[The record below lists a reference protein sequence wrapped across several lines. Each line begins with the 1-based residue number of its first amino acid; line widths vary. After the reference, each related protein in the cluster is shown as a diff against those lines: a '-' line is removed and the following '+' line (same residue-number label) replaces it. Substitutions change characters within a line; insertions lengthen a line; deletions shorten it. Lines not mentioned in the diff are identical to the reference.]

1 MKLQHILYF
10 LVITL
15 ASTACNSV
23 YAIENKAL
31 YLNAQKAYKNQN
43 YNAAIQS
50 YKQILNNDVV
60 AAEVLYNLGN
70 CYYKTDSIGKAIQY
84 YEKARKLIGDEDD
97 LMHNLKLAHSRT
109 IDKIEPMPEFVVT
122 STWKNIV
129 NFKTAD
135 TWANY
140 MIINFVLV
148 FVSLIFFQLARQS
161 SLKKTFFGFSIGLLI
176 LTGIFYLLA
185 NSRTN
190 ADNSINKG
198 VLIIASSPVKSAPI
212 NASTNLF
219 VIHEGTVF
227 KIIELQNDWVKI
239 RLDNGNIGW
248 IAAQAI
254 GEI

>member
-1 MKLQHILYF
+1 
-10 LVITL
+10 
-15 ASTACNSV
+15 
-23 YAIENKAL
+23 
-31 YLNAQKAYKNQN
+31 
-43 YNAAIQS
+43 
-50 YKQILNNDVV
+50 
-60 AAEVLYNLGN
+60 
-70 CYYKTDSIGKAIQY
+70 
-84 YEKARKLIGDEDD
+84 
-97 LMHNLKLAHSRT
+97 
-109 IDKIEPMPEFVVT
+109 
-122 STWKNIV
+122 
-129 NFKTAD
+129 
-135 TWANY
+135 
-140 MIINFVLV
+140 MIINFALV

-185 NSRTN
+185 KSRTN

>member
-1 MKLQHILYF
+1 
-10 LVITL
+10 
-15 ASTACNSV
+15 
-23 YAIENKAL
+23 
-31 YLNAQKAYKNQN
+31 
-43 YNAAIQS
+43 
-50 YKQILNNDVV
+50 
-60 AAEVLYNLGN
+60 
-70 CYYKTDSIGKAIQY
+70 
-84 YEKARKLIGDEDD
+84 LIGDEDD

-185 NSRTN
+185 KSRTN